1 MPPSSVYIF
10 IPILTENPSSFMTGF
25 LEINFGPFPSILPVW
40 HSFYQSYVRLAIRKT
55 VLFTFL
61 RFPKIKKEPQ
71 LGSKLNDIMY
81 CFRETLKAANI

>member
-25 LEINFGPFPSILPVW
+25 LEINFGPLPSILPVW
-40 HSFYQSYVRLAIRKT
+40 HSFYQSYVRLTSRKA

-61 RFPKIKKEPQ
+61 LFPKIKKEPTTGFKIKRYH
-71 LGSKLNDIMY
+71 LL
-81 CFRETLKAANI
+81 F